1 MNLTKKNRL
10 FLGAALVAVMATGFL
25 LNFDFRG
32 EINNGNCTVADFE
45 DLFNRGRDL
54 QGLPHIE
61 MSEDEFIVTKV
72 GMLHGVKPNGR
83 TRPLVTYANLREEIN
98 WIENRMKNSGDSFRT
113 AQRLWQENKLMDTW
127 NEVYR

>member
-1 MNLTKKNRL
+1 MNLTKNNRL

-32 EINNGNCTVADFE
+32 EITNKNCTVADFE

-61 MSEDEFIVTKV
+61 MSEDEFVVAGI

-83 TRPLVTYANLREEIN
+83 TRPLVSYNALKEEID
-98 WIENRMKNSGDSFRT
+98 WITKRMENTSDTFEM
-113 AQRLWQENKLMDTW
+113 AQRLWQQNKLRDTW